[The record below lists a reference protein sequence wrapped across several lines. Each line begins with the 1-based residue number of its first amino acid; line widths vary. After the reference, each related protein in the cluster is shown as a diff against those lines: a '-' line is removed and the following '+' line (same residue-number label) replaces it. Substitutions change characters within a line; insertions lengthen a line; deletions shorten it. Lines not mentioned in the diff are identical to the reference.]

1 MSSQN
6 KQTLK
11 RTVKYF
17 LIRSFIPNFVK
28 MIILE
33 PKNWF
38 LEFSNL
44 HSGKVEKNNDLKHS
58 NYLPLCKKSEK
69 TNDPFLRKMPH
80 WQIDKQTDRQA
91 DRQTESV
98 PVRKIY

>member
-1 MSSQN
+1 
-6 KQTLK
+6 
-11 RTVKYF
+11 
-17 LIRSFIPNFVK
+17 

-44 HSGKVEKNNDLKHS
+44 HSGKVEKNNDLKYS
-58 NYLPLCKKSEK
+58 NYLPLCKKLEK

-80 WQIDKQTDRQA
+80 WRIDKQTDRQA
-91 DRQTESV
+91 DGQAETD
-98 PVRKIY
+98 RKTDRKRTSKKNILNMYHTYFVLVLLDS